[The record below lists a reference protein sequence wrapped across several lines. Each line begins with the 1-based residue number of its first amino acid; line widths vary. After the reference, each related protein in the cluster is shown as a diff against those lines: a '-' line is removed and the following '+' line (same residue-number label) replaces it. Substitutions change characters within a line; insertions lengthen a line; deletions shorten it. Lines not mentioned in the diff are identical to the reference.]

1 MNGQSGSS
9 KKLKE
14 TKDLNMT
21 DLNRIPA
28 IRNFDDARGRL
39 SFSFTSKNTVI
50 ISIEKSDDNRND
62 NRQNVLSIYSI
73 LLNKY
78 KKEDSRNNPH

>member
-1 MNGQSGSS
+1 M
-9 KKLKE
+9 
-14 TKDLNMT
+14 TKYCTT
-21 DLNRIPA
+21 DHSRRGELNRIPA